1 MKKVFLFTHSFP
13 FSEWGESFIENELQ
27 FASLNDVELTI
38 IPLYSLTSP
47 KTIPGNIKII
57 PDLFNTSRLRKILI
71 FSGMFFN
78 PLFYGL
84 FFYKKSIFSK
94 WENWYNA
101 VKYLYGG
108 LLIKNFLITNRK
120 YFQKNS
126 VFYSFW
132 FNYTVLGFALAQ
144 EAGDYFKTCKFYS
157 RAHRYDLYGEDQGI
171 FIPYREKMFSSIH
184 KVFPGS
190 MDGVRFL
197 SERYPEF
204 SDKIE
209 LSRLGVLPV
218 NIDNKAAK
226 AFDISLLSCSNV
238 SPVKRVDLIF
248 ESIKQFCEENP
259 ELKVSWLHIGDGSE
273 MSKLEKLVNDTKSSN
288 LKITLTGNKM
298 LSDIIEL
305 IGNNEFD
312 AFINL
317 SLSEGLPVTLMM
329 AISAGIPLIATD
341 AGGNNEIVTEETGCL
356 LSLDVGKDEFSK
368 AVYFCRDNV
377 KLRESALK
385 YFRNN
390 YSAVKNYT
398 EFYKK
403 L

>member
-13 FSEWGESFIENELQ
+13 FSEWGESFIENELR

-47 KTIPGNIKII
+47 KPIPKEIKII
-57 PDLFNTSRLRKILI
+57 PDLFNTSRLRKI
-71 FSGMFFN
+71 FVFTGMFFN

-84 FFYKKSIFSK
+84 FFHKKTIYNHWK
-94 WENWYNA
+94 NWYNA
-101 VKYLYGG
+101 LKYLYGG
-108 LLIKNFLITNRK
+108 LLIKDFLVAKRK
-120 YFQKNS
+120 YFPEGS
-126 VFYSFW
+126 IFYSFW

-144 EAGDYFKTCKFYS
+144 RKGDYFKSCKFYS

-171 FIPYREKMFSSIH
+171 FIPYREKMFSSVL
-184 KVFPGS
+184 KVFSGS
-190 MDGVRFL
+190 SDGVRFL
-197 SERYPEF
+197 SEKYPEF

-209 LSRLGVLPV
+209 LSRLGVEPIKV
-218 NIDNKAAK
+218 DKKTAK
-226 AFDISLLSCSNV
+226 TSDLSLISCSNV

-248 ESIKQFCEENP
+248 ESIRSFCMENP
-259 ELKVSWLHIGDGSE
+259 KLEVNWIHIGDGPE
-273 MSKLEKLVNDTKSSN
+273 MPTLGRLVSNTKLDN
-288 LKITLTGNKM
+288 LKISLHGNRM
-298 LSDIIEL
+298 LSDIIDL
-305 IGNNEFD
+305 LGNNEFD

-329 AISAGIPLIATD
+329 SISAGIPVIATD
-341 AGGNNEIVTEETGCL
+341 AGGNNEIVTKETGCL
-356 LSLDVGKDEFSK
+356 LSLDVMNSEFSE
-368 AVYFCRDNV
+368 AILFCKDNL

-385 YFRNN
+385 FYQNN
-390 YSAVKNYT
+390 YSAAKNYS